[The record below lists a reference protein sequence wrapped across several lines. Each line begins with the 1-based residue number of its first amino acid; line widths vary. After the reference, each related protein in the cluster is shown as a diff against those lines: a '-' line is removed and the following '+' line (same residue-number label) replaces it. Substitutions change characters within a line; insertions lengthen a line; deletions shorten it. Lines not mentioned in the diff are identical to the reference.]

1 MILKVT
7 ASLINNRKKPKLQK
21 DHRFQ
26 KNLTNSSSGVL
37 LYPEGL
43 VTLNNSA
50 CEILSLCNGNL
61 SITQIKDTI
70 YEKYQIID
78 PIQLEPEI
86 DNLLKD
92 AYFKNWITLE

>member
-1 MILKVT
+1 MILKIT
-7 ASLINNRKKPKLQK
+7 ASLINNRKKPKLRK

-26 KNLTNSSSGVL
+26 KNLTNLNSGVL

-50 CEILSLCNGNL
+50 CEILSLCNGDL

-78 PIQLEPEI
+78 PLQLEPEI
-86 DNLLKD
+86 DQLLKD
-92 AYFKNWITLE
+92 AYFKNWISLE